1 MIKELGKAPEA
12 MELEPETIEFNEKQQ
27 AFHTGWTKKEMRCSS
42 DWVILKESV
51 HHSYF
56 KMLLAYA
63 KRHDKDVELK
73 TKYLI
78 VCVQELDSFLANLE
92 EYKKTGCIGLMGR
105 KPKK

>member
-27 AFHTGWTKKEMRCSS
+27 AFHTGWTKKESRCTG
-42 DWVILKESV
+42 DGWVILKESV

-56 KMLLAYA
+56 RMLLAYA

-73 TKYLI
+73 TKDLI
-78 VCVQELDSFLANLE
+78 VCVKELDSFLANLE
-92 EYKKTGCIGLMGR
+92 EYKKTGWVGMMGR
-105 KPKK
+105 KK